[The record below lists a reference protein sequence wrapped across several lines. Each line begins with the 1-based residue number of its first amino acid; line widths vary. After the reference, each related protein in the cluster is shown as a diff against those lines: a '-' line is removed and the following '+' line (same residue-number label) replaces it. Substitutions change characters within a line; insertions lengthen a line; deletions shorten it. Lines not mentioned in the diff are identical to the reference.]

1 MQCTFTRKVF
11 RNNRAS
17 RPKKPAKLQLFSDM
31 TKFFYEKKQK
41 NLILLF
47 LKGIYYHSM
56 GGSE

>member
-1 MQCTFTRKVF
+1 MRKLF

-17 RPKKPAKLQLFSDM
+17 RTKKPAKLQLFSDM